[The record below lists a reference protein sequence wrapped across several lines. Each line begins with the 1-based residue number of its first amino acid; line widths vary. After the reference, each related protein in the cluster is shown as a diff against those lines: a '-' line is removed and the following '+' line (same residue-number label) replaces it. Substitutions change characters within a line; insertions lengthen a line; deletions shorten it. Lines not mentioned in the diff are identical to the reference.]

1 MPAGLRG
8 GALHIVQSTPIR
20 SSSHHSLAS
29 GGGGCGGPL
38 LTLRRLYQEKQR
50 ELVKTIPD
58 ERLQF
63 EISTIEEIP
72 VRPTSLYDCMARA
85 VGCVPQRG
93 SCTRVCACVLTT
105 LAPSC
110 T

>member
-20 SSSHHSLAS
+20 SSSQHSLAS
-29 GGGGCGGPL
+29 GGCCGPL
-38 LTLRRLYQEKQR
+38 LTLRRLDQEKQR

-85 VGCVPQRG
+85 VGCVP
-93 SCTRVCACVLTT
+93 
-105 LAPSC
+105 
-110 T
+110 

>member
-1 MPAGLRG
+1 MELFTLYKVHR
-8 GALHIVQSTPIR
+8 SPIFT
-20 SSSHHSLAS
+20 AS
-29 GGGGCGGPL
+29 GSGCGGPADASSL
-38 LTLRRLYQEKQR
+38 CVLDQEKQR

-72 VRPTSLYDCMARA
+72 VRPTSLYDLCARVVRVSLRA
-85 VGCVPQRG
+85 
-93 SCTRVCACVLTT
+93 RVCSACTLLTT

-110 T
+110 M